1 MLDAPAGAE
10 FGAKVG
16 RIEGKVHAVAA
27 YIVATVTITDPV
39 RFAEY
44 GKAIAGLSERFGG
57 VAVVKGPVAETLEGA
72 DVGGERVVVSRYPD
86 ADAARAYI
94 GSADYQAAAKL
105 REGAGTVTM
114 RLLVDPA

>member
-1 MLDAPAGAE
+1 MP
-10 FGAKVG
+10 
-16 RIEGKVHAVAA
+16 A

-44 GKAIAGLSERFGG
+44 GKAIAGLSEKFGG
-57 VAVVKGPVAETLEGA
+57 EALVKGPVVETLEGE
-72 DVGGERVVVSRYPD
+72 DVSGQRVVVSRYPD
-86 ADAARAYI
+86 AEAARAYI
-94 GSADYQAAAKL
+94 HSAEYQAAARL